1 MPLTALLATISGFL
15 PEAIAGYFFTK
26 GMDKFLESGQSLQDE
41 LQDVIQ
47 ETIIEFADADL
58 QTYGRNLPFYHS
70 VSIIEE
76 LLRFRVMAPEDYQPE
91 QLIQVLSSESN
102 VIPPSE
108 KDLNDFFSLFM
119 IKINQSDSLRKL
131 EIKETFSQE
140 IFNISR
146 RINELLTRIDNL
158 ALQYTGDLELQ
169 WKDRVD
175 SYVKT
180 LQDFKPATA
189 LKLLQ
194 SLELSLQSS
203 SKRPSANFMAF
214 LEYQKGQCYGF
225 LDRKEDAY
233 RAKIKAW
240 NMDVSNILHAQSAAI
255 SFFRM
260 KDEIALIKII
270 NDILKLDGYNPVAWA
285 LRTLT
290 EVELDFELSIKNV
303 PQFVRNDSTFQRVIY
318 NEADAKFQTILRMQ
332 GLVPSC
338 LSYQEKEVTIDGFNE
353 AIFWIN
359 SAVTEIFQV
368 FYLDYYSN
376 SQEDRGK
383 VAILNKMLTRFLDKV
398 RGSELTDNFEKLEF
412 LKTYTEFSLTGEQ
425 SFALALEAIYKR
437 MLNKELILAIKTAN
451 VLQLSG
457 LVEKAVALL
466 EKETELNSEA
476 LLLLLF
482 CYLKNDDI
490 DGYCEASK
498 KYVKSIHSF
507 ENRHLLMY
515 LNLMVELRLLGLASR
530 FKIEDFIDGKTYI
543 IQEDRRLV
551 ESVAALIFDAKKEE
565 VLSFLRKVAEESQD
579 AKLVDILGS
588 AFFAAEAYDLAL
600 NTLARNLDGK
610 TAGRELYQYI
620 QAHNKT
626 GKDYT
631 ELLKLLENW
640 RLNLPFNPQFCRLEA
655 QLRQSL
661 VDWETVVSICEH
673 YLGHLADDSAMLA
686 VYANALHLLNTPES
700 IQKID
705 GVVDLAKTSDFNHPA
720 NLIAVCDIL
729 FLHGKRFEAFELLY
743 PHALDPKA
751 IQVRAA
757 YTKLVFHKDENL
769 SFFIEYEVAQAGHF
783 VKYERDGVISYVE
796 LVKDALDHSVFKL
809 FIGKA
814 KDEEISVKRK
824 LMNLTDIFVI
834 KRIMNKFL
842 ALFDQILNQ
851 SETDP
856 HAGLPFSMMKFDSDK
871 PGSFFEM
878 MQSMFGDRHKIAQ
891 QTKDADFDAYYNGS
905 LSLSEL
911 VARQYDQ
918 KYTIGYYNLII
929 YHNGINTIQRNTF
942 SNHSLSQAS
951 QLVIDLSS
959 LLLFYQIWLTH
970 QWDFEQ
976 KFILSKYI
984 QERIRFEL
992 NNLQYGADRFDTSGI
1007 EFGRVATN
1015 ESSFEFQKDRAVYLS
1030 GLLKW
1035 IDNNCNIELS
1045 DKTIELIKK
1054 TGINVGENQ
1063 VIDASMSTLLL
1074 ITDEENRVLITDD
1087 SFSLRMNLLP
1097 LDRIMSTEHYLKLK
1111 FMEDAVILDELV
1123 KNRYIRYS
1131 PTARQLG
1138 DEYIKMLSGQ
1148 SSNYSLM
1155 LDNLS
1160 LINDRGNLETALEHL
1175 KEIALKPMLTRDQII
1190 LDMCT
1195 VFVSIL
1201 RDCNFSFIDLFG
1213 RKVLI
1218 DFALLGTKQDDAL
1231 LAFKSARKIIYESRR
1246 IPE

>member
-1 MPLTALLATISGFL
+1 MPITALLATISGFL
-15 PEAIAGYFFTK
+15 PEAIAGYFFSK

-47 ETIIEFADADL
+47 ETITEFADADL

-70 VSIIEE
+70 ISIIEA
-76 LLRFRVMAPEDYQPE
+76 LLKFRVMAPEDYQPE
-91 QLIQVLSSESN
+91 QLIQVLSNESN

-119 IKINQSDSLRKL
+119 TKINQSDSLRKL

-189 LKLLQ
+189 LNLLE

-233 RAKIKAW
+233 RAKIKASA
-240 NMDVSNILHAQSAAI
+240 MDPGSTLYAQSAAI
-255 SFFRM
+255 SLFRI
-260 KDEIALIKII
+260 KD
-270 NDILKLDGYNPVAWA
+270 DIQLSKNIVKLFELDAYNPVAWA
-285 LRTLT
+285 LKTLT
-290 EVELDFELSIKNV
+290 GEDFDDSIKKV
-303 PQFVRNDSTFQRVIY
+303 PKLVLNDTTFLRVIY
-318 NEADAKFQTILRMQ
+318 NEASPLLHNELRRHD
-332 GLVPSC
+332 LVPSC
-338 LSYQEKEVTIDGFNE
+338 LAYQEKEVTIDGFNE
-353 AIFWIN
+353 AIYWIN
-359 SAVTEIFQV
+359 IAAEDIFAYYY
-368 FYLDYYSN
+368 FDYSTN
-376 SQEDRGK
+376 SQVDRDK
-383 VAILNKMLTRFLDKV
+383 ISVFNTMLLRFLEKI
-398 RGSELTDNFEKLEF
+398 RTSEFADNFEKLEF
-412 LKTYTEFSLTGEQ
+412 FYAYTQFRMNGGPH
-425 SFALALEAIYKR
+425 LALELEIAYENMSTKDQFFTLQVANALQISDYVDKAI
-437 MLNKELILAIKTAN
+437 
-451 VLQLSG
+451 V
-457 LVEKAVALL
+457 LL
-466 EKETELNSEA
+466 EKQPKLDSEA
-476 LLLLLF
+476 LLLLSF
-482 CYLKNDDI
+482 CYLKIDDP

-498 KYVKSIHSF
+498 KYAKSLHIF
-507 ENRHLLMY
+507 ESRHLLMY

-530 FKIEDFIDGKTYI
+530 FKVEDFIDGKTYI
-543 IQEDRRLV
+543 IQENGKLV
-551 ESVAALIFDAKKEE
+551 ESVAALIFGARNEE
-565 VLSFLRKVAEESQD
+565 VLSFLGKVAEESQD

-600 NTLARNLDGK
+600 NTLARNLNGK

-620 QAHNKT
+620 HAYNKT

-640 RLNLPFNPQFCRLEA
+640 RLNLPFNHQFCRLEA
-655 QLRQSL
+655 QLRQNL
-661 VDWETVVSICEH
+661 VDWNTVASICEY
-673 YLGHLADDSAMLA
+673 YLEHLPDDSAMLA
-686 VYANALHLLNTPES
+686 AYANALHLINTPES
-700 IQKID
+700 IQKIER
-705 GVVDLAKTSDFNHPA
+705 VIDLAKASDFNHPA

-729 FLHGKRFEAFELLY
+729 YLHGKSFNAFELLY

-751 IQVRAA
+751 IQIRAA
-757 YTKLVFHKDENL
+757 YTKLVFHRDENL

-783 VKYERDGVISYVE
+783 VRYERDGVVSYVE
-796 LVKDALDHSVFKL
+796 LVEDALEHSVYKL
-809 FIGKA
+809 FIGRA
-814 KDEEISVKRK
+814 KGEEVSVQRK
-824 LMNLTDIFVI
+824 LMNLTDTYII
-834 KRIMNKFL
+834 KRIMNKYL

-851 SETDP
+851 SEADP
-856 HAGLPFSMMKFDSDK
+856 HAGLPFSMIKFDSDK

-878 MQSMFGDRHKIAQ
+878 MQNMFGDRHKIVQ
-891 QTKDADFDAYYNGS
+891 QTKDADFDAYYSGS

-929 YHNGINTIQRNTF
+929 YHNGISMIRRSVF
-942 SNHSLSQAS
+942 SNHRLNELAQP
-951 QLVIDLSS
+951 VIDYSS
-959 LLLFYQIWLTH
+959 LLLFYQVWLFH
-970 QWDFEQ
+970 KFDFGQ

-984 QERIRFEL
+984 QERIKFEL
-992 NNLQYGADRFDTSGI
+992 NNLQYGADRFETSGF
-1007 EFGRVATN
+1007 EAGRVAIN
-1015 ESSFEFQKDRAVYLS
+1015 DPYFDFQKDKECYLS
-1030 GLLKW
+1030 GLLNW
-1035 IDNNCNIELS
+1035 IDENCIIQLS
-1045 DKTIELIKK
+1045 DKTIDFIKK
-1054 TGINVGENQ
+1054 AGINVGESH
-1063 VIDASMSTLLL
+1063 VVDASMSTLLL
-1074 ITDEENRVLITDD
+1074 VTDLENRVLITDD
-1087 SFSLRMNLLP
+1087 SFSLVMNLLP
-1097 LDRIMSTEHYLKLK
+1097 LDRMMSTEHYLKLRFTK
-1111 FMEDAVILDELV
+1111 DSVISDEFV

-1138 DEYIKMLSGQ
+1138 DEYIKMLSGKF
-1148 SSNYSLM
+1148 SNYSLM

-1160 LINDRGNLETALEHL
+1160 LINDRENLETALEHL

-1190 LDMCT
+1190 SDMCS
-1195 VFVSIL
+1195 VFVSTL

-1213 RKVLI
+1213 KKVLI

-1231 LAFKSARKIIYESRR
+1231 LAFKSARKIIYESQG
-1246 IPE
+1246 IQG